1 MIGNREGD
9 LIMSAPTYVTYTV
22 LIASTSMLVV
32 LLVGLK
38 LAIDRAG
45 WIETER
51 TSTLRIASAV
61 FIFWYALALALAWAE
76 FFRGAANRLPTI
88 EFGLIVPIIIGVLL
102 LWRSTRARRLIE
114 AVPQSWLVGFQ
125 FYRAIGLIFLLLLGE
140 GRLPSVFALPAG
152 SGDVAIGLLAPVV
165 AYAYA
170 RGTRGRETLVRAWN
184 LLGLLD
190 LVVAVTTGFL
200 SSPSPFQMLA
210 FDAPNELISAFP
222 LVMVPAFAVP
232 LSVILHLASLS
243 KLRTYRRH
251 AMAAYGV

>member
-1 MIGNREGD
+1 
-9 LIMSAPTYVTYTV
+9 MSAPTYVTYTV
-22 LIASTSMLVV
+22 LIASICMLVA

-45 WIETER
+45 WNETER
-51 TSTLRIASAV
+51 VSTWRTASAA
-61 FIFWYALALALAWAE
+61 FIVWYALALVLAWAE
-76 FFRGAANRLPTI
+76 FFRGAADRLPTI
-88 EFGLIVPIIIGVLL
+88 EFGLFVPIVVAVLL
-102 LWRSTRARRLIE
+102 MWRSARAQRLIE

-125 FYRAIGLIFLLLLGE
+125 FYRALGVIFLLLLGE

-170 RGTRGRETLVRAWN
+170 RGFPGREGLVRAWN

-190 LVVAVTTGFL
+190 LAVAVATGFL
-200 SSPSPFQMLA
+200 SSPSQLQMLA

-222 LVMVPAFAVP
+222 LVIVPAFAVP
-232 LSVILHLASLS
+232 LSVILHLASLI
-243 KLRTYRRH
+243 KLGARRRH
-251 AMAAYGV
+251 VIAAEGVQQHG